1 MTYLKKLTLAVFF
14 SAFYFAGFSQDVF
27 GYWKTIDD
35 NTGETKS
42 IVHIYT
48 NNAGKTEGKVIEI
61 LPRPGVD
68 LNVTCTECPKD
79 DPRHGKKVAGM
90 IIMSDMEKD
99 DDVYCCG
106 EILDPENGSSYRCKI
121 WTDGNEK
128 LKVRGFL
135 GPFFRTQTWIREN
148 NYAKK

>member
-1 MTYLKKLTLAVFF
+1 MYNSIKSFFLIVFF
-14 SAFYFAGFSQDVF
+14 SAFSLTAFAQDVF
-27 GYWKTIDD
+27 GFWKTIDD

-42 IVHIYT
+42 VVHIYK
-48 NNAGKTEGKVIEI
+48 NDDGKTEGKVIEI

-68 LNVTCTECPKD
+68 LEATCTECPKD

-99 DDVYCCG
+99 DDVYSGG

-121 WTDGNEK
+121 WTDGKEK
-128 LKVRGFL
+128 LKVRGYL
-135 GPFFRTQTWIREN
+135 GPFFRTQTWVREN
-148 NYAKK
+148 NYSK